1 MSFTPTLKEAVQRVD
16 GAVSASIIGI
26 DGMPVEEYAVEKI
39 INLDDLSAESSQM
52 MKNIAS
58 AAASLGLGEASEFS
72 IISDLC
78 GIIMRKITSEYYL
91 ALIIRPVGNFG
102 KGRFVMKSIVAKLV
116 KWDLHIKL
124 SNCPKDSVI
133 TVWYGGKMLK
143 RLEPSSTHITV
154 ALKNLIPVSRPPLLS
169 KTRAYILVCFW
180 APGYRFCQVRLKYI

>member
-52 MKNIAS
+52 MKTIAS

-91 ALIIRPVGNFG
+91 ALIIRPEGNFG
-102 KGRFVMKSIVAKLV
+102 K
-116 KWDLHIKL
+116 
-124 SNCPKDSVI
+124 
-133 TVWYGGKMLK
+133 
-143 RLEPSSTHITV
+143 
-154 ALKNLIPVSRPPLLS
+154 
-169 KTRAYILVCFW
+169 
-180 APGYRFCQVRLKYI
+180 

>member
-58 AAASLGLGEASEFS
+58 AAVSLGLGEASEFS

-91 ALIIRPVGNFG
+91 ALIIRPDGNFG
-102 KGRFVMKSIVAKLV
+102 KGRFVMKSIISKLE
-116 KWDLHIKL
+116 K
-124 SNCPKDSVI
+124 
-133 TVWYGGKMLK
+133 
-143 RLEPSSTHITV
+143 E
-154 ALKNLIPVSRPPLLS
+154 
-169 KTRAYILVCFW
+169 F
-180 APGYRFCQVRLKYI
+180 